1 MNYEVAMEMQRICT
15 GESRELSRGQIAE
28 EILDIKSITKDFNQ
42 EKTDKCT
49 GFYNELIRDDTKK
62 SYDVD
67 SLMEETE
74 SIKKQMDDF
83 ISANIDSDIFRKI
96 YDDIGEFF
104 MNPPFEGLD
113 NIEYGVNEV
122 CVFSIMEYFLW
133 KTSEKYDHERVRRE
147 YKESIAKRTY
157 DEVAEHWIGV
167 YDDLQERYDNIG
179 VEFDGEFALHEKL
192 AGCCIVA
199 IAAIRDQDKFAL
211 DMAQAGA
218 EAKGSQIIKDYLEDK
233 YEEGESSFTD
243 NVINLFDFVYGNLKN

>member
-42 EKTDKCT
+42 EKTDKCI

-104 MNPPFEGLD
+104 MNPPFDGLD
-113 NIEYGVNEV
+113 NIE
-122 CVFSIMEYFLW
+122 
-133 KTSEKYDHERVRRE
+133 
-147 YKESIAKRTY
+147 
-157 DEVAEHWIGV
+157 
-167 YDDLQERYDNIG
+167 
-179 VEFDGEFALHEKL
+179 
-192 AGCCIVA
+192 
-199 IAAIRDQDKFAL
+199 
-211 DMAQAGA
+211 
-218 EAKGSQIIKDYLEDK
+218 
-233 YEEGESSFTD
+233 
-243 NVINLFDFVYGNLKN
+243 